1 MKRLL
6 IVDDEPS
13 VHYAF
18 EKVLSKEYEIHSV
31 ETLQEAYSK
40 FKEISPHLV
49 LLDLKL
55 PDGNGIEFLKNIKK
69 AQSEIP
75 VIVITAFADTESAIY
90 AMKEGAFDYLAKPFD
105 INQLKELIR
114 KALSSSSKDSESLT
128 LQANLNC
135 PAKIVGK
142 SKAILEVSKLVGQIA
157 NTDIPVLIMGES
169 GVGKELVARAIHCF
183 GKRKEKPFVAVNCAS
198 LPDTLIESELFGYE
212 PGAFTS
218 AEKRKLGKFEVAHGG
233 TLFLDEIGD
242 MSLSTQAKLLRVLQ
256 DQTFER
262 LGGNKPIQVDV
273 RIIAATNKNL
283 KELIKNGLFRAD
295 LYHRLNVVNIEIPP
309 LRERKED
316 IPILVE
322 YFIQRTNQEVG
333 TAIKGI
339 TKEALTLLE
348 NYSFPGNV
356 RELENIIKRAVI
368 LAKGAYITPEEIS
381 FHYLEN
387 GDELENI
394 VKILVEEGFNR
405 FSADIYHEI
414 LKRVERNLIQKALQ
428 LTGGNQVK
436 ASALLGI
443 NRLTLR
449 KKLEEYF

>member
-1 MKRLL
+1 MKRIL

-40 FKEISPHLV
+40 FEAISPHLV

-90 AMKEGAFDYLAKPFD
+90 AMKEAFDYLAKPFD

-169 GVGKELVARAIHCF
+169 GCW
-183 GKRKEKPFVAVNCAS
+183 
-198 LPDTLIESELFGYE
+198 
-212 PGAFTS
+212 
-218 AEKRKLGKFEVAHGG
+218 
-233 TLFLDEIGD
+233 
-242 MSLSTQAKLLRVLQ
+242 
-256 DQTFER
+256 
-262 LGGNKPIQVDV
+262 
-273 RIIAATNKNL
+273 
-283 KELIKNGLFRAD
+283 
-295 LYHRLNVVNIEIPP
+295 
-309 LRERKED
+309 
-316 IPILVE
+316 
-322 YFIQRTNQEVG
+322 
-333 TAIKGI
+333 
-339 TKEALTLLE
+339 
-348 NYSFPGNV
+348 
-356 RELENIIKRAVI
+356 
-368 LAKGAYITPEEIS
+368 
-381 FHYLEN
+381 
-387 GDELENI
+387 
-394 VKILVEEGFNR
+394 
-405 FSADIYHEI
+405 
-414 LKRVERNLIQKALQ
+414 
-428 LTGGNQVK
+428 
-436 ASALLGI
+436 
-443 NRLTLR
+443 
-449 KKLEEYF
+449 